1 MNEIFKDIPN
11 YEGVYKVSNKGRV
24 KRILKDGREKFN
36 KLIKLNN
43 GYLAVRLSLN
53 GKGKVF
59 RVHQLVA
66 IAFLGHTPCGHK
78 IVVDHVNNNPL
89 DNRLDNLQL
98 ITQREN
104 TSKDKRGYSSKYIGV
119 TWHKV
124 AKKWVTHI
132 HIGNKYKYLGLFKKE
147 LDAANAYKERLNEI
161 LTN

>member
-36 KLIKLNN
+36 KLTKLNN
-43 GYLAVRLSLN
+43 GYLAVQLSLN
-53 GKGKVF
+53 GKGKIF
-59 RVHQLVA
+59 QIHQLMA
-66 IAFLGHTPCGHK
+66 ITFLGHTPCGHK
-78 IVVDHVNNNPL
+78 IVVDHVNNNHL

-119 TWHKV
+119 IWNKA
-124 AKKWVTHI
+124 AKKWQSG
-132 HIGNKYKYLGLFKKE
+132 IGINGKYKYLGLFKDE
-147 LDAANAYKERLNEI
+147 LEAANAYKERLNEI
-161 LTN
+161 LT